1 MKPIAVFQ
9 NSRNDGPGEFEAFAT
24 AHALPL
30 AIHRLYAG
38 DSLPPSME
46 FFSGLCI
53 LGSPKS
59 ANDERAEFRQME
71 RLILEARD
79 KRIPVIGHC
88 FGGQILAKALGGSV
102 GPAPVAEIGWSDV
115 SVSSSPLA
123 REWFGAR
130 RFPMF
135 QWHYETFSVPPGA
148 TLLAASEHCAHQA
161 FCADDI
167 HLGMQFHCEV
177 DEVKIEE
184 WLDKTGRTEIA
195 SASSPG
201 IQDPEKIRALVPTL
215 LQTSKRTAAAIYT
228 RWAAA
233 LTR

>member
-9 NSRNDGPGEFEAFAT
+9 NTRNDGPGEFETFAK
-24 AHALPL
+24 AQALPL

-38 DSLPPSME
+38 DALPRSMQS
-46 FFSGLCI
+46 FSGICI

-59 ANDERAEFRQME
+59 ANDELDEFRQME

-79 KRIPVIGHC
+79 KRLPVIGHC
-88 FGGQILAKALGGSV
+88 FGGQILAKALGGEV
-102 GPAPVAEIGWSDV
+102 GPAPVAEIGWSNIRA
-115 SVSSSPLA
+115 SSNPVA
-123 REWFGAR
+123 REWFGSE
-130 RFPMF
+130 RFSTF

-161 FCADDI
+161 FCMDDI

-177 DEVKIEE
+177 DETKIEE
-184 WLDKTGRTEIA
+184 WLDQTGCTEIA

-201 IQDPEKIRALVPTL
+201 IQDPEQIRALVPTL

-228 RWAAA
+228 RWAMA
-233 LTR
+233 LRR